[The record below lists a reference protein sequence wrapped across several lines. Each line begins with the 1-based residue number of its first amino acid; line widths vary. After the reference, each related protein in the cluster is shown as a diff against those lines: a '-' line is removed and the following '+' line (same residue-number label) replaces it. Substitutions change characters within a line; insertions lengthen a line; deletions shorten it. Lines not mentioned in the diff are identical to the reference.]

1 MPISQLFALKHP
13 ALIHFPIAATL
24 FLLPALLLARRE
36 DPAAPAGWSLT
47 ARYLAW
53 AGLASL
59 LPPLVS
65 GYLWAKGMSLIP
77 AGHLMA
83 PAPTP
88 GDDFSALIRRH
99 ELLSLMSFAFGGAT
113 VASLGLSRRRPGGL
127 AVACGALWMALT
139 LATGFYGGK
148 MTHPIGDGA
157 QAAAMPAP
165 ESASPS
171 PRT

>member
-1 MPISQLFALKHP
+1 MTPLQLLALKHP

-24 FLLPALLLARRE
+24 FLFPALLLARRE

-59 LPPLVS
+59 LPPLLS

-83 PAPTP
+83 PLPAP
-88 GDDFSALIRRH
+88 GDDFAVLIRRH
-99 ELLSLMSFAFGGAT
+99 ELFSLLSLALGAAT
-113 VASLGLSRRRPGGL
+113 VASLGTARRRPGGV
-127 AVACGALWMALT
+127 AIACGALWMALT

-157 QAAAMPAP
+157 QAAAVTAP
-165 ESASPS
+165 EAASPS